1 MVNGLRLW
9 FSHQITII
17 LLLAHMTTIFIYSI
31 PRLIQQTKSLF
42 SKDIVH
48 SLLNWIGLQTAN
60 GLDPFVEHMNFF
72 SLMFQV
78 KPESQVVLQQLW
90 GQTGQI
96 KLVHSV
102 GVCREYIQKVQM
114 VLISTQFAC
123 QETRS
128 LQLQAMIMD
137 FYVCIE
143 IHACLVARPECT
155 EDIQN
160 M

>member
-17 LLLAHMTTIFIYSI
+17 LLLAHMTTICIYSI

-90 GQTGQI
+90 G
-96 KLVHSV
+96 
-102 GVCREYIQKVQM
+102 
-114 VLISTQFAC
+114 
-123 QETRS
+123 
-128 LQLQAMIMD
+128 
-137 FYVCIE
+137 
-143 IHACLVARPECT
+143 
-155 EDIQN
+155 
-160 M
+160 